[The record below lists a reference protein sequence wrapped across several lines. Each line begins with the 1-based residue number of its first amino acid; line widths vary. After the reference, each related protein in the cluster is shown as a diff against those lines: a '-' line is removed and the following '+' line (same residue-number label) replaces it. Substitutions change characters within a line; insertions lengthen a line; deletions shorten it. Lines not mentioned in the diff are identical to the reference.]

1 MVKKKAGGKLRLLI
15 IDNDADFRRRFS
27 GYIASACSDIAI
39 TVGGEEAAKDAVMQG
54 ADHIICYEDVSAE
67 ALSAVISSGVR
78 CTVLR
83 ESEEQ
88 GAQKHHKINENTP
101 RSDNVLKFQR
111 ADSILRSIPELYE
124 LAALSGSFDDA
135 RSGMSVICVSG
146 MTGGSG
152 RTSFSLALARLLRQK
167 SGEGVLVIGT
177 AQMTDIYNYFTDAG
191 APQSADINLLLLNYA
206 SGARADPSVYLINDE
221 YGVSCIRPSA
231 DGMSD
236 LSSMTAD
243 ELSGFIEYVR
253 GWNIFGTV
261 IFDMDGRFDE
271 RSRCL
276 YAGADVIYALHDDR
290 RCPFGSEEIW
300 REWLD
305 REAGADNK
313 IRRILNYDM
322 SGGAVNRI
330 FFDEESLRSEKI
342 YDHCLPADPDSFFIN
357 NGRADISM
365 SGAYAAAV
373 DSVCRGMARS

>member
-1 MVKKKAGGKLRLLI
+1 MRLLI

-177 AQMTDIYNYFTDAG
+177 AQMTDIYNYFTDVG

-276 YAGADVIYALHDDR
+276 YAGADIIYALHDDR

-305 REAGADNK
+305 REAGADKK

-330 FFDEESLRSEKI
+330 FFDEDSLRSEKI